1 MSPAPLP
8 ATPAPAPAGDA
19 VAARLA
25 AHAAALRFEQLPAE
39 VVARAKVFIL
49 DTLGVGVAG
58 ATAQGAAA
66 VLAAAAR
73 WGGGAEATV
82 WGTAARLPA
91 PQAALVNGFQVHA
104 QEYDC
109 LHEGA
114 VVHALATLLPA
125 ALAHAERAGGVS
137 GRDLIAAVA
146 AGVDVSCRL
155 GLAARQGL
163 RFFRPA
169 TAGGFGAA
177 AALANL
183 GRLDAT
189 RTLALFG
196 LHYGQTSGTMQAHV
210 EGSPV
215 LPLQVGLNA
224 RAALQAADLEAAGLP
239 GLAEP
244 FTGRHGYF
252 RLFEQDDVDLGDL
265 LESLGQ
271 RWLIAEFAHKPY
283 PSGRATHGGVEGVL
297 ALQAEAGFATAE
309 VAEVVI
315 AAPPLIHRLVNRPDL
330 PAPSPNYARLCMP
343 FVVARALLRGGLD
356 LADFRGEATLADP
369 ATHALAARV
378 RMVPDGSEGQ
388 NALVPQV
395 VTVRLADGRA
405 LRRAIPA
412 MRAAA
417 TRPLPEAEHL
427 AKFRRCWE
435 FAAVPLGAAAAERLA
450 GMVEGLETL
459 PDIAALAAALRP

>member
-1 MSPAPLP
+1 MPAQDP
-8 ATPAPAPAGDA
+8 
-19 VAARLA
+19 VAACLA
-25 AHAAALRFEQLPAE
+25 AHAAALRFEDLPDAAI
-39 VVARAKVFIL
+39 ARAKVFIL

-66 VLAAAAR
+66 LLDAAR
-73 WGGGAEATV
+73 GWGAGAEARV
-82 WGTAARLPA
+82 WGAAARLPA

-183 GRLDAT
+183 RRLDAA
-189 RTLALFG
+189 RTLAVLG
-196 LHYGQTSGTMQAHV
+196 LQYGQTAGTMQAHV

-215 LPLQVGLNA
+215 LPMQVGMNA
-224 RAALQAADLEAAGLP
+224 RAAIQAADLEAAGLP
-239 GLAEP
+239 GLAAP
-244 FTGRHGYF
+244 FTGRHGYL
-252 RLFEQDDVDLGDL
+252 RLFEQDDFDLGDL
-265 LESLGQ
+265 LESLGE
-271 RWLIAEFAHKPY
+271 RWLIAEFAHKPW

-297 ALQAEAGFATAE
+297 ALRAAHGFAAAQVE
-309 VAEVVI
+309 EVVVT
-315 AAPPLIHRLVNRPDL
+315 APPLIHRLVNRPDL
-330 PAPSPNYARLCMP
+330 PSPSPNYARLCLP
-343 FVVARALLRGGLD
+343 FVVAKALLEGGVD
-356 LADFRGEATLADP
+356 LAQFRGAAALEDP

-378 RMVPDGSEGQ
+378 RMAEDGSADQ
-388 NALVPQV
+388 NALVPQS
-395 VTVRLADGRA
+395 VTVRLSDGSV
-405 LRRAIPA
+405 LHHAIPA

-417 TRPLPEAEHL
+417 TRPLTREEHL

-435 FAAVPLGAAAAERLA
+435 FAAAPLGAARA
-450 GMVEGLETL
+450 EGLITL
-459 PDIAALAAALRP
+459 VDGLEEVADCRDLAALLAPEGE